1 MSPEEFIKRRIVSLK
16 KTSASASSGDL
27 VQDIFKIVMS
37 HKFRK
42 YSVTPEYKEHIRG
55 AITKSVKNK
64 APIPL
69 VWVLGGYKLWSL
81 PQAPEADWAELFSLM
96 YFVDWLKPILSIYE
110 PGVWFDFFSD
120 DVIVPL
126 MNNID
131 PNDTKR
137 YIESFQKLLNF
148 ISLKLPKGFRFTLN
162 RVGDQYV
169 TQDVFKKELKENIA
183 KLTAERKTEAKPL
196 TEKQIAAI
204 DLNVKVT
211 DVQKKDPYW
220 RDKIQIIHDAYSLA
234 SKRRPYYRNPEK
246 IMVLSAPAPSLI
258 AVGTTKTSV
267 VKFWVGAGA
276 LEKRDDGYIERILS
290 PKQLAETTLKEV
302 PVRIPGLPGQNFSSI
317 SII

>member
-1 MSPEEFIKRRIVSLK
+1 M
-16 KTSASASSGDL
+16 
-27 VQDIFKIVMS
+27 
-37 HKFRK
+37 
-42 YSVTPEYKEHIRG
+42 
-55 AITKSVKNK
+55 
-64 APIPL
+64 
-69 VWVLGGYKLWSL
+69 
-81 PQAPEADWAELFSLM
+81 
-96 YFVDWLKPILSIYE
+96 
-110 PGVWFDFFSD
+110 
-120 DVIVPL
+120 
-126 MNNID
+126 
-131 PNDTKR
+131 
-137 YIESFQKLLNF
+137 
-148 ISLKLPKGFRFTLN
+148 
-162 RVGDQYV
+162 GDQYV